1 MKKSGRLKEV
11 PDKLRFR
18 LVVDESNQLLLTGG
32 HYSEV
37 VVKAGLTVQYN
48 GLDLPMMKNNLK
60 KLNN

>member
-48 GLDLPMMKNNLK
+48 GLVLLMMKNN
-60 KLNN
+60 